1 MVVATS
7 TDGGKTFSDPVKI
20 NDDGFQFKG
29 CVHVGAPMA
38 IDSTGT
44 LHIVWYNGAPGHQGM
59 YYATST
65 DNGQNFSEPMPIL
78 TGDWVPP
85 QRIYIAVDN
94 DDIVWLTWEDATGLS
109 ANERTWRY
117 GDTKAMIYTAQVIDG
132 ELFKFDN
139 PINLS
144 DGKSPAIASSNGF
157 VSIVWTETD
166 NSVKI
171 VTNEN

>member
-1 MVVATS
+1 
-7 TDGGKTFSDPVKI
+7 
-20 NDDGFQFKG
+20 
-29 CVHVGAPMA
+29 
-38 IDSTGT
+38 
-44 LHIVWYNGAPGHQGM
+44 M

-109 ANERTWRY
+109 TNEKTWRY

-166 NSVKI
+166 KSVKI
-171 VTNEN
+171 STNEN